1 MSSSDSIIEVV
12 ARTFSAKT
20 HKKDWMKNAE
30 LFVFNLSYNI
40 ASARRRRRN
49 KAPDLSRTKLVH
61 VLVLGKLK
69 LSNVSCWYT
78 ATATAITYCVIFIH
92 SSRPASELY
101 TLVHFC
107 QQSSIKP
114 APEPRKRNIKGWRFN
129 KKTVSLYSKESD
141 RFEVCRQWRDNNDE
155 DNDDDN
161 DKRDEADDANTEKTA
176 ILTFMVP
183 WLFAATTTLEPC
195 ANQQQQS

>member
-1 MSSSDSIIEVV
+1 MGRSWTLKSRLHENEIFKGEFCTSISLKIVKTSSPSMSSSDSIIEVV

-114 APEPRKRNIKGWRFN
+114 APEPRKRNIKG
-129 KKTVSLYSKESD
+129 
-141 RFEVCRQWRDNNDE
+141 
-155 DNDDDN
+155 
-161 DKRDEADDANTEKTA
+161 
-176 ILTFMVP
+176 
-183 WLFAATTTLEPC
+183 
-195 ANQQQQS
+195 